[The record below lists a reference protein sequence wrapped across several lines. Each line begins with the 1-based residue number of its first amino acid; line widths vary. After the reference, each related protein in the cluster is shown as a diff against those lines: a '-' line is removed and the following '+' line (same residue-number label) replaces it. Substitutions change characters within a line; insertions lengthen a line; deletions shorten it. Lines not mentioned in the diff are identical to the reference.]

1 MAAAQPLDALG
12 PTERWRRRL
21 RVLLAAFFVGMGL
34 LHFVLPAPFE
44 AIMPPWL
51 PYPHE
56 LVLLSG
62 AFELGLG
69 LAVLPARTRPWA
81 GVGLVLLLL
90 AVFPANVHMA
100 LHEVPADAPPPR
112 WLVWAR
118 LPLQAVFIAWAW
130 WCTRPDAAHPAGR
143 GAG

>member
-1 MAAAQPLDALG
+1 MTAANAAEVPNA
-12 PTERWRRRL
+12 TERWRRRL
-21 RVLLAAFFVGMGL
+21 RVLLAAFFVGMGI
-34 LHFVLPAPFE
+34 LHFALPAPFE

-51 PYPHE
+51 PYPHG

-100 LHEVPADAPPPR
+100 LHEVPAAAPPPR

-130 WCTRPDAAHPAGR
+130 WCTRPDGAHRAD
-143 GAG
+143 